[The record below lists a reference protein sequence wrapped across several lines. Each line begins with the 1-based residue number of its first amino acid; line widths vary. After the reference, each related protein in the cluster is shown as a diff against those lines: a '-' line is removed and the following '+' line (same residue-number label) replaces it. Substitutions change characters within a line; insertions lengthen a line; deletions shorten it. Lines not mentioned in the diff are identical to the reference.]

1 MAREHL
7 LRITIAD
14 CRMETFRAG
23 GPGGQNQN
31 KRNTGVRIVH
41 VPSGAVGEARE
52 ERSQLANK
60 RRAFTRMAESAEFK
74 RWVRIVTG
82 DIDRIV
88 NEQMRPENLEI
99 EYGIADVPTGISS
112 V

>member
-7 LRITIAD
+7 LRVTIAD

-60 RRAFTRMAESAEFK
+60 RRAFTRMAESAEFE

>member
-7 LRITIAD
+7 LRVTIAD